1 MDVALDAGF
10 HRSALIALE
19 RGSIDGMS
27 IRDLRAVATA
37 LGMRVNVDLTW
48 NGAELDRLLAAGH
61 ARLHE
66 EMARLFATLPEWETV
81 PELSFAIYG
90 ERGVIDLVAWQA
102 ATRTLLL
109 IELKTSLGDPQVL
122 VATLDRRMRLA
133 GRIVAARG
141 WRPRV
146 VAVWVAFIDTRTNRR
161 HVRAHAGLLRA
172 RLPHDGRRLR
182 AWLRAPHGPIAALSF
197 LSGGQTTD
205 LVRAAAVSKRVR
217 LTASERAGRLAR

>member
-133 GRIVAARG
+133 GRIVAARLAAPG
-141 WRPRV
+141 GGRLGRVHRHTHQPAARPCTCRPPP
-146 VAVWVAFIDTRTNRR
+146 
-161 HVRAHAGLLRA
+161 G
-172 RLPHDGRRLR
+172 
-182 AWLRAPHGPIAALSF
+182 
-197 LSGGQTTD
+197 
-205 LVRAAAVSKRVR
+205 AAAP
-217 LTASERAGRLAR
+217 